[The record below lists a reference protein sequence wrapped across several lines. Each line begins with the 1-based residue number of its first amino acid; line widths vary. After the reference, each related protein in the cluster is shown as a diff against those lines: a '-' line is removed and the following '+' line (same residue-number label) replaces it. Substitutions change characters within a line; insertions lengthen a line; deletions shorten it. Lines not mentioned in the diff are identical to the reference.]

1 LVDPSPAPEE
11 HAAGAERARR
21 IRSALDGLA
30 PPQRQAM
37 LLFHVEGEG
46 YQRIAEKLGVPMGTV
61 ATWLSR
67 GRRSLAEAL
76 AEMEQPK
83 AKKS

>member
-1 LVDPSPAPEE
+1 
-11 HAAGAERARR
+11 
-21 IRSALDGLA
+21 
-30 PPQRQAM
+30 M

-46 YQRIAEKLGVPMGTV
+46 YQQIAERLGVPIGTV

-76 AEMEQPK
+76 GEVER
-83 AKKS
+83 